1 VTRSALRIILFT
13 TAISCNGLAYGQ
25 DSTTYVEA
33 FNVPVFESVD
43 QNGVDLITGSL
54 RIATPV
60 LETGSE
66 HNKYVLGLQ
75 WTGKGWMMVG
85 QPTIWRDG
93 DKYIVNYLGRSEE
106 FNDRSNNYSQ
116 RKPISGA
123 SLNCVTWSPGGIT
136 SECVYT
142 SREGDIVH
150 FKGMYSNI
158 TPYPAAYGY
167 STYAWGNIGMSE
179 ASVYSIDRGNRRYG
193 FASPGQMTDF
203 NYYKR
208 DVTLTLGQQTL
219 KITTPNH
226 ATDSSKHFLRPN
238 NTTQSVTDS
247 FGSIWSYTVNDNR
260 RLTRIVSPDGA
271 AVSITYND
279 GKVASVTNASGTWTY
294 TYTTPGDYGT
304 TTVTNPLGEQ
314 TYVKYHRDRGYVTE
328 SRDPLYRW
336 TYYTYDAGYRPT
348 RITYPEG
355 NYVDFTHDAR
365 GNITTR
371 VTSPRP
377 AVGGSPLVERAG
389 YDATCAD
396 VVICNKPRWIDD
408 ARLNRTDFDYA
419 PSTPTGLAPYG
430 GSQTWPIRLG
440 TGKPTRVTSPAV
452 GGVRPE
458 VRTTYATGMP
468 ASSSACV
475 TQASCAGT
483 ADEVVTTFDWGGTE
497 TNSRYLFGKAV
508 TANGQTLRT
517 CYGYD
522 NQGRVI
528 SETPPRA
535 GLASCPASITA
546 APAVTATM
554 PSPGVYAAA
563 PTFPD
568 GTTGTGGGGGVTDPG
583 PGPWDPPNCGAG
595 TGVICP

>member
-1 VTRSALRIILFT
+1 VTRSALRIILLA
-13 TAISCNGLAYGQ
+13 TAVSCPGLSHAQ
-25 DSTTYVEA
+25 DATTYVEA

-54 RIATPV
+54 RVTTPV

-66 HNKYVLGLQ
+66 HYKNVLGLQ

-93 DKYIVNYLGRSEE
+93 SKYIVNYNGQSEE
-106 FNDRSNNYSQ
+106 FNDRSSNYSQ
-116 RKPISGA
+116 RKPITGA
-123 SLNCVTWSPGGIT
+123 ALSCVTWSGGLT

-142 SREGDIVH
+142 NREGDVVH
-150 FKGMYSNI
+150 FKGMYSPI
-158 TPYPAAYGY
+158 TPYPAAYGN
-167 STYAWGNIGMSE
+167 STYAWGNIGMAE
-179 ASVYSIDRGNRRYG
+179 AYVYSVDKGNRRFGAAY
-193 FASPGQMTDF
+193 PGQMASS
-203 NYYKR
+203 NYYNR

-226 ATDSSKHFLRPN
+226 NTDSSKHFLRPV
-238 NTTQSVTDS
+238 NTTQVVTDS
-247 FGSIWSYTVNDNR
+247 YGSMWQYTINDNR

-271 AVSITYND
+271 AVTITYSD

-294 TYTTPGDYGT
+294 SYTSPGDYGT

-328 SRDPLYRW
+328 SRDPLNRW
-336 TYYTYDAGYRPT
+336 TYYTYDAGYRPA
-348 RITYPEG
+348 RITYPEA
-355 NYVDFTHDAR
+355 NYVDYTYDAR
-365 GNITTR
+365 GNITTK
-371 VTSPRP
+371 TSAPRP
-377 AVGGSPLVERAG
+377 AVGGPILVEQAG

-396 VVICNKPRWIDD
+396 IVICNRPRWTDD
-408 ARLNRTDFDYA
+408 ARLGRTDFDYS
-419 PSTPTGLAPYG
+419 PSTPTNLAMYG
-430 GSQTWPIRLG
+430 NSSQTWPIRLG
-440 TGKPTRVTSPAV
+440 SGKPITVTSPAV
-452 GGVRPE
+452 GGIRPQ

-468 ASSSACV
+468 TRASSCL

-483 ADEVVTTFDWGGTE
+483 ADEVVTTFEWGGTE
-497 TNSRYLFGKAV
+497 TTSRYLFGKAV
-508 TANGQTLRT
+508 TTNGQSLRT

-528 SETPPRA
+528 SETPPKA
-535 GLASCPASITA
+535 GLASCPASVTA

-568 GTTGTGGGGGVTDPG
+568 GTTGSGGGGPPEEPV
-583 PGPWDPPNCGAG
+583 DPPCGYG
-595 TGVICP
+595 GVICP